1 MGLAVGDKV
10 IANHAS
16 CLYEEEAY
24 SDLLGAQ
31 GKVSSIDRR
40 TNHSDPDLHPLQV
53 QWGEGIWNV
62 YRLCDLEHE
71 VILWD

>member
-31 GKVSSIDRR
+31 GKVILIDDQRSLSVLVRWDDGQHR
-40 TNHSDPDLHPLQV
+40 TLRHTTAELVKIEDK
-53 QWGEGIWNV
+53 G
-62 YRLCDLEHE
+62 
-71 VILWD
+71 ILWTV